1 MMRPSAPPHPAGR
14 LALYAR
20 LIRLDK
26 PVGIFLLLWPALWAL
41 FIAAGGMPGMTVLGV
56 FILGVVLMRSA
67 GCAINDFADRDI
79 DPLVA
84 RTRNRPVASGALAPG
99 EAVVLAAVLAGMAFV
114 LAVLLLNRLTIGFA
128 VGGALLAA
136 TYPFTKRLHCLPQVH
151 LGVAFAW
158 SVPMAFTATTGSYPP
173 PVAWLLFACTVLWT
187 VAYDTMYAMADRE
200 DDLKVGVKSTA
211 ILFGRTDRLAVGL
224 MQALVIAALARI
236 GFYAGLGAAYYTA
249 VCVGAGLFLYQQGL
263 IRDRYTRR
271 CLQAFLNNQYFGLV
285 IFIGILVHY
294 WMHPA

>member
-1 MMRPSAPPHPAGR
+1 MMRLSSPRQASGR

-41 FIAAGGMPGMTVLGV
+41 FIAADGAPDTAILAV
-56 FILGVVLMRSA
+56 FILGSILMRSA

-79 DPLVA
+79 DPHVA
-84 RTRNRPVASGALAPG
+84 RTRNRPVASGALSPV
-99 EAVVLAAVLAGMAFV
+99 EAVILAAGLSCMAFL
-114 LAVLLLNRLTIGFA
+114 LAVLLLNSLTIGFA

-136 TYPFTKRLHCLPQVH
+136 TYPFMKRLHYLPQVH

-158 SVPMAFTATTGSYPP
+158 SVPMAFTATTGIYPP

-187 VAYDTMYAMADRE
+187 VAYDTLYAMADRE

-211 ILFGRTDRLAVGL
+211 LLFGSMDRLAVGL
-224 MQALVIAALARI
+224 MQVLVIAALV
-236 GFYAGLGAAYYTA
+236 GTGLQAGLGGMYYTA
-249 VCVGAGLFLYQQGL
+249 VCIGAGLFVYQQRL
-263 IRDRYTRR
+263 IRDRNAGR

-285 IFIGILVHY
+285 IFIGILLHY
-294 WMHPA
+294 WIHPA

>member
-1 MMRPSAPPHPAGR
+1 MMRLSAPPHPAGR

-26 PVGIFLLLWPALWAL
+26 PVGVFLLLWPALWAL
-41 FIAAGGMPGMTVLGV
+41 FIAAGGRPGMTVLVV
-56 FILGVVLMRSA
+56 FILGVILMRSA

-136 TYPFTKRLHCLPQVH
+136 TYPFMKRLHFLPQVH

-224 MQALVIAALARI
+224 MQALVIAALAGT
-236 GFYAGLGAAYYTA
+236 GFHAGLGAAYYTA

-263 IRDRYTRR
+263 IRDRYAKR